1 MSTSKKNRNMST
13 SKKNRNANAPSTSG
27 NQSMAQELFPSTKKC
42 SPLRKATLIS
52 QKHCATETVEV
63 HATMLPFL
71 LVYKTSDDD
80 DGIQPMMLNV
90 NHNGV
95 NEQKTAEI
103 VNNIYGNPV
112 NIQNNHLMDYAVD
125 MQAFAHVWDR
135 VSLLCIPHL

>member
-1 MSTSKKNRNMST
+1 M
-13 SKKNRNANAPSTSG
+13 
-27 NQSMAQELFPSTKKC
+27 
-42 SPLRKATLIS
+42 
-52 QKHCATETVEV
+52 EV

-125 MQAFAHVWDR
+125 MQAFAHVWDG